1 MITDLINAL
10 AYLDREDW
18 VWLAAIIIW
27 TIVLLFYS
35 AVVSGVL

>member
-1 MITDLINAL
+1 MIELINAL
-10 AYLDREDW
+10 RYLDLEDW

-35 AVVSGVL
+35 AVISGSL